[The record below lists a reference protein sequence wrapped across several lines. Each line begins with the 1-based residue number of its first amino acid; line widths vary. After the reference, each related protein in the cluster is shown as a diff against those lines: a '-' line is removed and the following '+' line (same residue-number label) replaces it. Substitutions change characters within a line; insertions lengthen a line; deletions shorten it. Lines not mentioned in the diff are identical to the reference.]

1 MMDVCEEK
9 ADDFAS
15 DKFILRKD
23 WPLVRC
29 MSFLFNPSRQAAS
42 SSLIPGHEVLEQGGQ
57 TADTF
62 S

>member
-29 MSFLFNPSRQAAS
+29 MSFLFNAFQAGSFQLPDPRA
-42 SSLIPGHEVLEQGGQ
+42 
-57 TADTF
+57 
-62 S
+62 